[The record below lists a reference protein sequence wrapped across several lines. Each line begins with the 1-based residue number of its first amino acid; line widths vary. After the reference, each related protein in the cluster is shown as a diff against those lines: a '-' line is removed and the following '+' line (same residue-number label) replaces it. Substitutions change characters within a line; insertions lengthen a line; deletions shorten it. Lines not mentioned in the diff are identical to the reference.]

1 MRHHAGV
8 NTDDQGFGRAPQS
21 PDAHPAHDLVEDDF
35 EDDDSDKDDD
45 GRARARASVARQN
58 RVAALAAVGMA
69 LILAFGS
76 GIVVGRATAPVTG
89 SGGLGATGASPAAS
103 TPAGSASPG
112 TSPAASDPM
121 ASLPSDGSLLG
132 SRSARL
138 TITYWADYQ
147 CPFCATFALRVLPQ
161 LASRIAAG
169 TVAVLHRDYA
179 FIGSESVDAAIAVR
193 CAGEQARYWA
203 MHDAVYAA
211 QSGEN
216 QGAFAPAKLTQIAAS
231 VGLDAAT
238 FATCSARHD
247 VLVAVLADTAAAIR
261 SSVASTPSIDVGAQR
276 FKGVSDTAAFLAA
289 VDQAAAAGATPGPSA
304 SVAPSGDPWSGT
316 ATTGR
321 TAGSTTAP
329 VTVQLWMDYQS
340 ADGAALVQG
349 LEAGLRTRIGAG
361 KIRVELHD
369 LALLGDESVT
379 AAAAVRCVAAQG
391 GTAWLYSDVL
401 ALNAHGAGTGLFTVR
416 NLLNLGARMGL
427 DVGALDACLA
437 LPATTAAVTAE
448 TAQGKALGLTA
459 GPAVIVKVG
468 DRETARFSGTIDTA
482 KALAAIDAAK

>member
-8 NTDDQGFGRAPQS
+8 NTDDPGRDRAPQTS
-21 PDAHPAHDLVEDDF
+21 DAHPASLEDDFDEDEF
-35 EDDDSDKDDD
+35 EDDDAELGS
-45 GRARARASVARQN
+45 ARAVVARQN
-58 RVAALAAVGMA
+58 RVAAFAAVAMA

-76 GIVVGRATAPVTG
+76 GIVVGRATAPATG
-89 SGGLGATGASPAAS
+89 SGDLGATAASPGASISAAGASPAAS
-103 TPAGSASPG
+103 DALAG
-112 TSPAASDPM
+112 
-121 ASLPSDGSLLG
+121 LPSDGPLLG
-132 SRSARL
+132 TRTAKL

-147 CPFCATFALRVLPQ
+147 CPFCAKFALETLPQ
-161 LASRIAAG
+161 LASRIADG

-193 CAGEQARYWA
+193 CGGEQGRYWA

-231 VGLDAAT
+231 IGLEATAFAA
-238 FATCSARHD
+238 CSARHD
-247 VLVAVLADTAAAIR
+247 VLVAVLADTAAAVR

-276 FKGVSDTAAFLAA
+276 FKGVSDTTAFLAA

-316 ATTGR
+316 ATNGR
-321 TAGSTTAP
+321 TAGPATAP
-329 VTVQLWMDYQS
+329 VTVQLWLDYQS
-340 ADGAALVQG
+340 VDGAALVSG
-349 LEAGLRTRIGAG
+349 LEAGLRTRIAAG
-361 KIRVELHD
+361 KVRVELHD

-379 AAAAVRCVAAQG
+379 ASSAVRCVAAQG

-401 ALNAHGAGTGLFTVR
+401 ALNAQGAGSGLFTAR

-427 DVGALDACLA
+427 DVAALDSCLA

-448 TAQGKALGLTA
+448 TAQGKALGLAA
-459 GPAVIVKVG
+459 GPAVIVRIG
-468 DRETARFSGTIDTA
+468 EREVARFTGTIDTA